1 MASNTP
7 VVPEHITDRETATL
21 MRCSVVTVRRL
32 RYRGDLPTTRVGG
45 KVLIPRSAVE
55 DYLLAHTTFGTAGVA
70 S

>member
-1 MASNTP
+1 MATP
-7 VVPEHITDRETATL
+7 TLVSPLHITDAEAAAL
-21 MRCSVVTVRRL
+21 MRCSRVTIRRL

-55 DYLLAHTTFGTAGVA
+55 DYLLAHTTFGKPEVA